1 MTLKNIFLRYGVFA
15 VLNLM
20 TIGLYFLLQILSI
33 RQKVQV
39 QLFVTGPHTA
49 VAYLPEGTLT
59 SDKTF
64 AFSLTATSEFQ
75 FRIDS
80 IRHEPSQQCVYL
92 TSAHSLQ
99 RQFGGNSFI
108 SGYRYQDKKSL
119 WALVKEKIF

>member
-15 VLNLM
+15 VLILM

-59 SDKTF
+59 SD
-64 AFSLTATSEFQ
+64 
-75 FRIDS
+75 
-80 IRHEPSQQCVYL
+80 
-92 TSAHSLQ
+92 
-99 RQFGGNSFI
+99 
-108 SGYRYQDKKSL
+108 
-119 WALVKEKIF
+119 